1 MSFDAKKW
9 PIKRLSEC
17 CASISDGDHQPPP
30 KADEGVPFV
39 TISNIVSNKLDFSD
53 TMHVPMSYYENLDSK
68 RRAQPGDILYSVV
81 GSFGIP
87 VFIEDNAPFVFQR
100 HIAILRPSS
109 EVVLPKYLYYTMLS
123 PIFYKK
129 ADIAAIGA
137 AQRTISLTALR
148 NMEIV
153 VPSLDVQQKV
163 IDLLAPYDNLIATN
177 QKQIA
182 LLEEA
187 AQRIY
192 KEWFI
197 DFRFPGYEGTTFDN
211 GIPIEWHY
219 GELGEVAQFRR
230 GKTIT
235 KDDAIAGDVPVIAG
249 GLTPAYYHNQSNT
262 SAPVVTVSGSGA
274 NAGFTRMYHIRVWAS
289 DCSFID
295 SFSTKF
301 IYFVYCYLKANK
313 QSIDN
318 LQKGS
323 AQPHVYAKDLNQLRA
338 LIPSLDIVES
348 FHELVKPLFDRIA
361 TLEKQVLLLTEARE
375 RILPQLI

>member
-1 MSFDAKKW
+1 MLEQRTVLKF
-9 PIKRLSEC
+9 
-17 CASISDGDHQPPP
+17 GDI
-30 KADEGVPFV
+30 A
-39 TISNIVSNKLDFSD
+39 DFSNGLNFSLSD
-53 TMHVPMSYYENLDSK
+53 YS
-68 RRAQPGDILYSVV
+68 GDILLIGVSHFGDRLFPDYSILDSIASNVV
-81 GSFGIP
+81 TEKDLLKSGDLLFVRSNGNKNLVGRCMLIKEPPRKVTYSGFCIRAR
-87 VFIEDNAPFVFQR
+87 IRDN
-100 HIAILRPSS
+100 
-109 EVVLPKYLYYTMLS
+109 ELYNPAYFAYHFRTPL
-123 PIFYKK
+123 FRK
-129 ADIAAIGA
+129 
-137 AQRTISLTALR
+137 TISGASRGANIQNLNQRLLSDYILSVPPR
-148 NMEIV
+148 EEQDRIV
-153 VPSLDVQQKV
+153 SILS
-163 IDLLAPYDNLIATN
+163 AYDHLIATN
-177 QKQIA
+177 QKQIT

-192 KEWFI
+192 KEWFV
-197 DFRFPGYEGTTFDN
+197 DFRFPGYEETTFDN

-295 SFSTKF
+295 SFSTKS

-323 AQPHVYAKDLNQLRA
+323 AQPHVYAKDLNQLRT

-375 RILPQLI
+375 RVLPQLI